1 MYSINRILWPH
12 CVTINQQFRA
22 NTETEMHICGSPLLH
37 SFRPLNSLNITF
49 KTLTEKHGECI
60 HTAYE
65 ALCTLLHAF
74 FYSVRLFLSLLVN
87 GGCTMISI
95 SHFPLNSFELVR
107 LICFL
112 FGCLHFLSS
121 LSLSLPVA
129 LASPP
134 SVRPSAFNSQCI
146 QTRQVAQSLWG
157 WSLASSQTASSQ
169 PPALTARGAS
179 TLSPGTL
186 SLPDWTS
193 RGRRTPGLLHTTIAP
208 SGSRWAKP
216 QSVINGKTNRSVAED
231 NCFCLCCLSR
241 SIWRR
246 QSAWRASS
254 LRGPKTSGWCSL
266 CRCSKS
272 PTVTMESR
280 GVWWRRRAP
289 AMIRS
294 DICDYLTQYP
304 ACSSEWI
311 SPISTGEN
319 NLFFRH
325 LPVWDFGYAAPITC
339 LLSD

>member
-1 MYSINRILWPH
+1 MYTH
-12 CVTINQQFRA
+12 CIWSS
-22 NTETEMHICGSPLLH
+22 MH
-37 SFRPLNSLNITF
+37 
-49 KTLTEKHGECI
+49 
-60 HTAYE
+60 
-65 ALCTLLHAF
+65 
-74 FYSVRLFLSLLVN
+74 
-87 GGCTMISI
+87 
-95 SHFPLNSFELVR
+95 
-107 LICFL
+107 LIACFL
-112 FGCLHFLSS
+112 LLCAPLSVPLGQWWVYNDFDQSLSTEFLWIGEVNMFSLRVSS
-121 LSLSLPVA
+121 FSLLSLSLPVA

-157 WSLASSQTASSQ
+157 WSLASSQTASSR

-231 NCFCLCCLSR
+231 NCFCLWFFSR

-319 NLFFRH
+319 NLFFMH
-325 LPVWDFGYAAPITC
+325 FPVWDFGYAAPITC

>member
-1 MYSINRILWPH
+1 MCTH
-12 CVTINQQFRA
+12 CIWSS
-22 NTETEMHICGSPLLH
+22 MH
-37 SFRPLNSLNITF
+37 
-49 KTLTEKHGECI
+49 LT
-60 HTAYE
+60 A
-65 ALCTLLHAF
+65 
-74 FYSVRLFLSLLVN
+74 
-87 GGCTMISI
+87 
-95 SHFPLNSFELVR
+95 
-107 LICFL
+107 CFL
-112 FGCLHFLSS
+112 LLCAPLSVPLGQWWVYNDFDQSLSS
-121 LSLSLPVA
+121 EFLWIGEVNMFSLRVSSFSLLSLSLPVA

-157 WSLASSQTASSQ
+157 WSLASSQTASSR

-231 NCFCLCCLSR
+231 NCFCLWFFSR

-319 NLFFRH
+319 NLFFMH

>member
-1 MYSINRILWPH
+1 MVNVHCIWSSMHLTACFLLLCAPLSVPLGQWWVYNDFDQSLSSEFLWIGE
-12 CVTINQQFRA
+12 VNMFSLRV
-22 NTETEMHICGSPLLH
+22 SSFSLL
-37 SFRPLNSLNITF
+37 SL
-49 KTLTEKHGECI
+49 
-60 HTAYE
+60 
-65 ALCTLLHAF
+65 
-74 FYSVRLFLSLLVN
+74 SLFLSLWR
-87 GGCTMISI
+87 
-95 SHFPLNSFELVR
+95 PL
-107 LICFL
+107 
-112 FGCLHFLSS
+112 
-121 LSLSLPVA
+121 
-129 LASPP
+129 PP
-134 SVRPSAFNSQCI
+134 SVRLLSIHSVFKRGRLLRASGDEVSPRLRQPALGLQLLPHVGHRHFHLAPSVCPTGQAGEDERLVSCTQ
-146 QTRQVAQSLWG
+146 QSLRVDPG
-157 WSLASSQTASSQ
+157 ERNLKVSLMV
-169 PPALTARGAS
+169 
-179 TLSPGTL
+179 
-186 SLPDWTS
+186 
-193 RGRRTPGLLHTTIAP
+193 
-208 SGSRWAKP
+208 K
-216 QSVINGKTNRSVAED
+216 KNRSVAED

-325 LPVWDFGYAAPITC
+325 LPVWDFGYTAPITC

>member
-22 NTETEMHICGSPLLH
+22 NTDRNAHLWFSSASFFSSFEFFEYNIQNTNRETWWMY
-37 SFRPLNSLNITF
+37 
-49 KTLTEKHGECI
+49 
-60 HTAYE
+60 TAYE

-87 GGCTMISI
+87 GGCTTISI

-157 WSLASSQTASSQ
+157 WSLASSQTASSR

-216 QSVINGKTNRSVAED
+216 QSVINGKT
-231 NCFCLCCLSR
+231 
-241 SIWRR
+241 
-246 QSAWRASS
+246 
-254 LRGPKTSGWCSL
+254 K
-266 CRCSKS
+266 
-272 PTVTMESR
+272 
-280 GVWWRRRAP
+280 
-289 AMIRS
+289 
-294 DICDYLTQYP
+294 
-304 ACSSEWI
+304 
-311 SPISTGEN
+311 
-319 NLFFRH
+319 
-325 LPVWDFGYAAPITC
+325 
-339 LLSD
+339 